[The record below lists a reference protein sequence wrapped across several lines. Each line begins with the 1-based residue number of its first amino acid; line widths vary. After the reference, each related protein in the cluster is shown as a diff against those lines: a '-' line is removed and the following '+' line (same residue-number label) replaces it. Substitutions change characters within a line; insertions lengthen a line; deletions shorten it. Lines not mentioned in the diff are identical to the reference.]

1 MAGNVA
7 SMTTTSDATD
17 IDTGFGVL
25 FGLLAVG
32 AAGVAFASG
41 ELLRAFGFGAA
52 VLFGALLIVSLHVY
66 R

>member
-1 MAGNVA
+1 M
-7 SMTTTSDATD
+7 STTSDTTD

-32 AAGVAFASG
+32 AAGVAYTSS
-41 ELLRAFGFGAA
+41 ELLGAFGFGAA